1 MLMAT
6 GLSFLPAVERNSTQ
20 MKFAG
25 RKPMRKAPSGPGVHD
40 LLGERIRDEVGIL
53 EPGLIQ
59 IHPLGTAEPG
69 KAFLGR
75 VWGWSRVNARDLYV
89 PILLVEY
96 KAWLGE
102 IDGAAIDRKTY
113 MADTIT
119 VREKVSDPAF
129 VAVCSPGD
137 GVQAHL
143 TVHCQGSRYLDFEWG
158 RNGAPAA
165 LTTNALWKPIL

>member
-1 MLMAT
+1 MAS
-6 GLSFLPAVERNSTQ
+6 GLSFLTAHERNSTQ
-20 MKFAG
+20 TKFVG
-25 RKPMRKAPSGPGVHD
+25 RKPMRREPSGPGVHD
-40 LLGERIRDEVGIL
+40 LMGERIRNEIGIL

-59 IHPLGTAEPG
+59 IHPMGTAEPG
-69 KAFLGR
+69 KTFLSR
-75 VWGWSRVNARDLYV
+75 LWGWSRVNARDVYV
-89 PILLVEY
+89 PILLVEF
-96 KAWLGE
+96 KAKLGE

-113 MADTIT
+113 MAETIT
-119 VREKVSDPAF
+119 LREGVSDPAF

-158 RNGAPAA
+158 RNGSPGA